1 MIFGKRGEND
11 YVLRLEKG
19 EEVLEALRV
28 FAAEADIGCA
38 SVTGIGAT
46 DDAVLGVFDMEKKVY
61 HENAY
66 AVPMEIL
73 SLTGNIS
80 VKDDEA
86 YVHMHAAVA
95 DETGIA
101 KGGHILRMRISL
113 TAEIFV
119 HVLPG
124 ELNRKPDEELG
135 INLIQP

>member
-1 MIFGKRGEND
+1 MVFRKSGEND

-19 EEVLEALRV
+19 EEVMEALRV
-28 FAAEADIGCA
+28 FAAEAGIGCG

-46 DDAVLGVFDMEKKVY
+46 DDTVLGVYDMGKKAY
-61 HENAY
+61 HENEY
-66 AVPMEIL
+66 TVPMEIL

-86 YVHMHAAVA
+86 YIHMHAVVA

-119 HVLPG
+119 RVLPG
-124 ELNRKPDEELG
+124 ELNRKLDDELG